1 MARTM
6 KTWSDTP
13 QTRLVERLKPVPAP
27 LRAHLRE
34 GPFTFSRHDAAFDQL
49 PALREIEK
57 AGPAPKREGLSGAA
71 KLIFWNVERL
81 RHLDVIA
88 NHLQD
93 QAADVI
99 LLSEVDRGMAR
110 TGNSDR
116 IAMLSDRLG
125 LGYLFA
131 VEFVELGLGDV
142 HEQRRHAGEVNAEGF
157 HGAAILSDVAL
168 HAPALI
174 RIERRGN
181 WYGLDRHEPR
191 IGSTIALL
199 AWVKIDGE
207 RVLMANV
214 HLESHETPASRGE
227 DMLNLLAMIETLAPK
242 GRVILGGDF
251 NTSTGS
257 HGERHGDP
265 AGWAARL
272 AAEPLRL
279 LRPQPY
285 EPLFAAAAALGYEWQ
300 SCNLPDQPT
309 TRYPAGSVRPPAKI
323 DWVFTRNLK
332 VSNVALLPA
341 VQPDGTPASDHEG
354 LVVTIA
360 LA

>member
-1 MARTM
+1 MVGMARTM

-81 RHLDVIA
+81 RHLDAIA

-125 LGYLFA
+125 LGYLYA

-265 AGWAARL
+265 ATLLVGPRVWQPNPCVSCAPNPTSRFS
-272 AAEPLRL
+272 PLR
-279 LRPQPY
+279 PHWGMNGK
-285 EPLFAAAAALGYEWQ
+285 AATCPI
-300 SCNLPDQPT
+300 S
-309 TRYPAGSVRPPAKI
+309 RPPAI
-323 DWVFTRNLK
+323 RRAQ
-332 VSNVALLPA
+332 SALRLGLIGCLPA
-341 VQPDGTPASDHEG
+341 TLRSATSPCCLPCSPMAPLPATMR
-354 LVVTIA
+354 VWW
-360 LA
+360 

>member
-1 MARTM
+1 M
-6 KTWSDTP
+6 KSWSDTP

-34 GPFTFSRHDAAFDQL
+34 GPFTFARHDAAFDEL

-57 AGPAPKREGLSGAA
+57 AGPAPKREELTGAA

-81 RHLDVIA
+81 RHLDAIA
-88 NHLQD
+88 AHLQD

-116 IAMLSDRLG
+116 IATLSDRLG

-131 VEFVELGLGDV
+131 VEFVELDLGDV
-142 HEQRRHAGEVNAEGF
+142 HEQRTHAGEQNVEGL
-157 HGAAILSDVAL
+157 HGAAILSDVVL
-168 HAPALI
+168 HTPALI
-174 RIERRGN
+174 RLERRGN

>member
-1 MARTM
+1 MTS
-6 KTWSDTP
+6 WSNHP
-13 QTRLVERLKPVPAP
+13 QTRLVERLKPVQAP

-34 GPFTFSRHDAAFDQL
+34 GPFTFSRHDAAFDEL
-49 PALREIEK
+49 PVFREIEK
-57 AGPAPKREGLSGAA
+57 ACPLPKREGLTGSAR
-71 KLIFWNVERL
+71 LVFWNVERL
-81 RHLDVIA
+81 RHLDAIA
-88 NHLQD
+88 GHLQD
-93 QAADVI
+93 HTPDVI

-110 TGNSDR
+110 TGNTDR
-116 IAMLSDRLG
+116 IAMLSERLG
-125 LGYLFA
+125 IGYLFA
-131 VEFVELGLGDV
+131 VEFVELDLGDV
-142 HEQRRHAGEVNAEGF
+142 HEQRFHAGEENTDGL
-157 HGAAILSDVAL
+157 HGAATLSDVAL

-199 AWVKIDGE
+199 AWVKLDDE
-207 RVLMANV
+207 MVLMANV

-227 DMLNLLAMIETLAPK
+227 DMQNLLTVIETLAPK
-242 GRVILGGDF
+242 GRVVIGGDF

-272 AAEPLRL
+272 AAEPMRL
-279 LRPQPY
+279 LRPEPY
-285 EPLFAAAAALGYEWQ
+285 EPLFSAAAALGYEWQ

-309 TRYPAGSVRPPAKI
+309 TRYPAGSTRPPAKI

-332 VSNVALLPA
+332 ASDVALLPA
-341 VQPDGTPASDHEG
+341 VQCDGTPASDHEG
-354 LVVTIA
+354 LLLTIA